1 MACFKNREWTQSV
14 KKLSDAAKLEPHAAF
29 IALSKSIQ
37 NEWLYVQRVVAD
49 SEYAFIPLQQ
59 IIKNLFFPNLSGLE
73 FDNKE
78 TDLLCRPTRYLGLG
92 IHDPVKTAS
101 NQFTVSKIATS
112 FLTQTIIT
120 GTPLDISLHEA
131 SLRNGANEN

>member
-1 MACFKNREWTQSV
+1 M
-14 KKLSDAAKLEPHAAF
+14 AKLEPHAAF

-37 NEWLYVQRVVAD
+37 NEWLYVQRVVVD

-78 TDLLCRPTRYLGLG
+78 TDLLCRPTRHLGLG

-101 NQFTVSKIATS
+101 NQFTVSKLHLHFS
-112 FLTQTIIT
+112 LKQSSLVP
-120 GTPLDISLHEA
+120 PLISLFMKLLSEMEQTKNKSWKSSYKLIH
-131 SLRNGANEN
+131 